1 MPKPKVSIAPVEQG
15 KLLYEN
21 VSQYNSNLLSIIS
34 NLGGQVKDIVTSPA
48 PCELSKF
55 MTDQIC
61 RINQGTINLLTGES
75 KIGLFDFK
83 KIKELTQ
90 DSLNITKNLV
100 NSPDNK
106 LISENIV
113 KLTENI
119 NGIKNINKQ
128 HSDKLNI
135 INKNIRQK
143 GGSNE
148 YTYIINPLTNRKV
161 RTNSKTG
168 KTILAQYV
176 SNMR

>member
-1 MPKPKVSIAPVEQG
+1 MPKPKVSIAPLEQG
-15 KLLYEN
+15 KMLYEN

-75 KIGLFDFK
+75 KLGLFDFS

-90 DSLNITKNLV
+90 SSLNITKNLI

-106 LISENIV
+106 LMSENIV
-113 KLTENI
+113 KLRENI
-119 NGIKNINKQ
+119 NGIEKINKLNN
-128 HSDKLNI
+128 DKFNI
-135 INKNIRQK
+135 INKSLGQK

-148 YTYIINPLTNRKV
+148 YAYIINPLTNRKV

-168 KTILAQYV
+168 KAILAQYI